1 MDVKIRFNTDYA
13 ADKSLHK
20 WRIIIDGVQHL
31 VDEIEI
37 NCKSITTTDLVEV
50 GSMAIQTK
58 YHISCK
64 AKNVSFKTKK
74 NQKIAVVL

>member
-1 MDVKIRFNTDYA
+1 MDVKIRFNTKYPASSDQ
-13 ADKSLHK
+13 K
-20 WRIIIDGVQHL
+20 WRIIVDGIEHL

-37 NCKSITTTDLVEV
+37 KCKSFTSADLINVDGKDV
-50 GSMAIQTK
+50 MK
-58 YHISCK
+58 WHISCK